1 MRRATVLLCASG
13 CFFLNA
19 SAITSRAAQPSSLCG
34 QAARTDGALEDMEDG
49 AFEEDD
55 EDLDEEEEEEE
66 EEDSDDVSRFA
77 TAGIDAIARKQVRAS
92 CHDGSARSACVSLV

>member
-1 MRRATVLLCASG
+1 VLTHALSSHALHICLP
-13 CFFLNA
+13 F
-19 SAITSRAAQPSSLCG
+19 SR
-34 QAARTDGALEDMEDG
+34 QAARTEGALEDMEDG

-66 EEDSDDVSRFA
+66 EEDSNDVSRFA

-92 CHDGSARSACVSLV
+92 CHDGSVRSARASLV

>member
-1 MRRATVLLCASG
+1 
-13 CFFLNA
+13 
-19 SAITSRAAQPSSLCG
+19 
-34 QAARTDGALEDMEDG
+34 MEDG

-55 EDLDEEEEEEE
+55 EDLDEEEEEEEE

-92 CHDGSARSACVSLV
+92 CHDGSARSACVSLRLIIASLCGTDAGCHAAHHGGDAAQQ